1 MSVSQMKVNH
11 NAGCSLVR
19 ARSTEDQLKPRGR
32 FVVEH
37 FRNGVKIGQYEFP
50 NGITN
55 EGKNKL
61 LDVMFHA
68 VSPVTT
74 WWLGMI
80 DNAGYTAQ
88 AATDTY
94 ANIGQSGNQWAEF
107 TGYTDAAN
115 GATAPAPAPA
125 GPWARPPARP
135 ALMPARWSSTLPALA
150 RSLACSWWVASP
162 TPRTRATTRPAAC
175 SGPPPRSAP
184 ATCRSIPAIS

>member
-19 ARSTEDQLKPRGR
+19 ARNTEDQLKPRGR

-115 GATAPAPAPA
+115 GAQ
-125 GPWARPPARP
+125 RQH
-135 ALMPARWSSTLPALA
+135 
-150 RSLACSWWVASP
+150 
-162 TPRTRATTRPAAC
+162 
-175 SGPPPRSAP
+175 PPRLDRGRGLRP
-184 ATCRSIPAIS
+184 GQH